1 MKIQLQ
7 LDLSRELWQ
16 FVDDAVASGRYASRE
31 ELFQFAIEELRQFD
45 EELKQTIA
53 ALNEG
58 TAEIAAGRG
67 MTLDEAFD
75 EITRTTTMDPA
86 K

>member
-7 LDLSRELWQ
+7 LDLSPELWQ

-31 ELFQFAIEELRQFD
+31 EFFQLAAEELKQFD
-45 EELKQTIA
+45 EELKQTID

-67 MTLDEAFD
+67 MTLEEAFN
-75 EITRTTTMDPA
+75 EITRTATMDPT